1 MFFQTRHSDLLLG
14 VIGNYGG
21 EPVQWESRQQAF
33 CTLSSA
39 EAELL
44 GYTEAMTMGDSLAA
58 LTNVLEGYGDEKGTE
73 CRLHGRRHPSW
84 SSNFGSTGWARLRL
98 RAHALRERV
107 KWGAWKVV
115 HIPGQHLVADFLTKP
130 IGVAARWQHFFAVMG
145 MKPVVEASSDSLGS
159 KVARI
164 AALVGGLA

>member
-1 MFFQTRHSDLLLG
+1 MEPIRK
-14 VIGNYGG
+14 
-21 EPVQWESRQQAF
+21 PVQWESRQQAF

-58 LTNVLEGYGDEKGTE
+58 LTNVLEGSGDEKGTE
-73 CRLHGRRHPSW
+73 CRLGGDNQAGLRILEAPDGPWRTRH
-84 SSNFGSTGWARLRL
+84 LRL

-107 KWGAWKVV
+107 KWGAWKVI

-130 IGVAARWQHFFAVMG
+130 IGVAARWQHFFAAMG
-145 MKPVVEASSDSLGS
+145 MKPVVEASSDS
-159 KVARI
+159 
-164 AALVGGLA
+164 